1 MSNQLTIQDAN
12 ALALREDMNRILDD
26 RVAQLEF
33 QSSSGASVAPT
44 ILNVRRLGGVGGSI
58 LNLTL
63 EYLLKRPLLH
73 IEIGGAP
80 CPALKGR
87 HNDDYLHFSSSD
99 PARIDQALNARLR
112 FASRPAVLEFE
123 PALYQRT
130 LDIATALKRQISPSN
145 VIIFYIAGRHDP
157 YPKYGVN
164 ALNRG
169 MGDVYLCRQA
179 SQSCE
184 DDPDGLIKLPWIDE
198 SIVSRMMRGGVTLE
212 DALKQTD
219 VLWTANMTRT
229 SLEAFGS
236 ALWRDGQ

>member
-12 ALALREDMNRILDD
+12 ALALRDDMNRSLDD
-26 RVAQLEF
+26 RVAQLDF
-33 QSSSGASVAPT
+33 KSGSGASVAPT
-44 ILNVRRLGGVGGSI
+44 ILNVRRLGGVGGSV

-87 HNDDYLHFSSSD
+87 NDDEYLHFSSSD
-99 PARIDQALNARLR
+99 PERIDKALNARLR
-112 FASRPAVLEFE
+112 FASQPAVLEFE
-123 PALYQRT
+123 PALYQQT
-130 LDIATALKRQISPSN
+130 LDIATAFKRQVSPSS

-164 ALNRG
+164 AFNRG
-169 MGDVYLCRQA
+169 VGDVYLCRQA

-184 DDPDGLIKLPWIDE
+184 EDPDGLIKLPWIDE
-198 SIVSRMMRGGVTLE
+198 GIVSRMMRGALTLE
-212 DALKQTD
+212 DALKETD
-219 VLWTANMTRT
+219 ALWTANMTRT

-236 ALWRDGQ
+236 AMWREGQ